1 MKTHALLIFMLLVA
15 GGLFAQSNNLVRGI
29 VTLQNSNSKP
39 AANVQVTTF
48 GANPVYTNSAGQFEL
63 KISNGKPGQT
73 VRLIVQKESY
83 QVLGPDPMVF
93 ETGIRDNPDDIIRIV
108 LANVQ
113 AFQERMDRFMGS
125 IDKRIQEQN
134 QTLQGLQ
141 QEQSSQDLEEATRKA
156 LTEQIAQLYQKVE
169 DLEKSKE
176 ALARQFAAIDLDQA
190 SSFTIDALKKF
201 EEGDIDGAISLMNK
215 DNLDAYYQNVLQL
228 EEKVEKAKAKAIE
241 NYIVLARMQRIDL
254 QFDAAAET
262 YREAILKDSTN
273 VTNLLELGSFLT
285 ELNLE
290 NEALLYFGKAIEYS
304 RDQLQTLDIMTYAGN
319 ILTAQNFPEL
329 ANTVFQAADSLSQNL
344 DLPTALPRLAL
355 LNSKGYL
362 SQSNGKLEEAE
373 RNFLEG
379 IEIGAP
385 LYAKEPQLYYDSWTG
400 LNSNLVL
407 LYVQTQ
413 EFEKTTPYSNNI
425 IQAFQETPG
434 ERTPGQ
440 ILAYSYFLNNLGH
453 ACIQLGI
460 YETADSTLL
469 IGESICENLVS
480 AGMLRAIPLQAL
492 ILNNLAMSQYSR
504 GEAGLAIPY
513 LEKSLEIFASLSQRN
528 PLQFQPTMTIVTS
541 NLALAHF
548 QLGENEKAEA
558 YFQQCISI
566 FENLIPAN
574 PSVFLFSYVQ
584 MLEARLPLVQE
595 TQPRAV
601 LIQAQLD
608 ILGLTRQL
616 ESFYPGQFT
625 DKVASTG
632 GEIAWN
638 LLLERDFQG
647 AIRQCK
653 ESLEA
658 DPSQTWIYSVLAPA
672 YIFSGDYSTARSIY
686 QNWANEPYSLDETQ
700 LFKAVFLQD
709 LETLEQAGLGHDD
722 FKKIR
727 KLLNQT

>member
-113 AFQERMDRFMGS
+113 AFQERIDRFMGS

>member
-1 MKTHALLIFMLLVA
+1 MKTHALFLFIFLAA

-39 AANVQVTTF
+39 ADNVQVTTF

-63 KISNGKPGQT
+63 KVSNGKPGQT
-73 VRLIVQKESY
+73 VRLIIQKEAY

-134 QTLQGLQ
+134 QTLKGLQ
-141 QEQSSQDLEEATRKA
+141 EEQSSQDLEEATRNA
-156 LTEQIAQLYQKVE
+156 LTEQIAALYQKVE

-201 EEGDIDGAISLMNK
+201 EEGDVDGAIALMNK

-228 EEKVEKAKAKAIE
+228 EEKVEKAKTKAIE

-254 QFDAAAET
+254 QFDAAAQT

-290 NEALLYFGKAIEYS
+290 NEALSYFGKAIEYS
-304 RDQLQTLDIMTYAGN
+304 RDQYQTLDILTFAGN
-319 ILTAQNFPEL
+319 ILTAQNYPEL
-329 ANTVFQAADSLSQNL
+329 AITLFQAADSLSKVLEFPN
-344 DLPTALPRLAL
+344 ALPRLTL

-362 SQSNGKLEEAE
+362 SQSIGKMEEAE
-373 RNFLEG
+373 RYFLEG
-379 IEIGAP
+379 IDICGP
-385 LYAKEPQLYYDSWTG
+385 LFAKEPQLYYDLWTG

-407 LYVQTQ
+407 LYVQSQ
-413 EFEKTTPYSNNI
+413 DFEKTTPYSNNI
-425 IQAFQETPG
+425 IQAFKETPG

-469 IGESICENLVS
+469 TGESICENLMS
-480 AGMLRAIPLQAL
+480 GGILRAIPLQAL
-492 ILNNLAMSQYSR
+492 ILNNLGMSQFSR
-504 GEAGLAIPY
+504 GEAGVAIPY
-513 LEKSLEIFASLSQRN
+513 FEKSLEILNSLSQRN

-541 NLALAHF
+541 NLALAHL

-566 FENLIPAN
+566 FENLMPVN
-574 PSVFLFSYVQ
+574 PSVFLFSYIQ
-584 MLEARLPLVQE
+584 TLEARLPLVQE

-601 LIQAQLD
+601 LIQSQLD
-608 ILGLTRQL
+608 ILQLTQQL
-616 ESFYPGQFT
+616 ESFYPAQFRDEIAT
-625 DKVASTG
+625 KG

-638 LLLERDFQG
+638 MLLERDFQG
-647 AIRQCK
+647 AIQYCK
-653 ESLEA
+653 ESLDSA
-658 DPSQTWIYSVLAPA
+658 PSQTWIYSVLAPA
-672 YIFSGDYSTARSIY
+672 YIFSGDFSTAKSIY
-686 QNWANEPYSLDETQ
+686 QKWADQPYSLDETQ
-700 LFKAVFLQD
+700 SFKAVFLQD
-709 LETLEQAGLGHDD
+709 LDTLEQAGLGHDD

-727 KLLNQT
+727 KLLN